1 MKDGKLDGDGWKM
14 IKNDGNKYGKV
25 SELRENIR
33 KRDNDTAH
41 VYRHLHIR
49 RARVDIAH
57 FHGQTQQDRH
67 RPTGQT

>member
-14 IKNDGNKYGKV
+14 MKNEGNKYGKEL
-25 SELRENIR
+25 ELRENIR

-49 RARVDIAH
+49 RA
-57 FHGQTQQDRH
+57 
-67 RPTGQT
+67 